1 MTNNMKTIKIAG
13 VLLMAMLFTTP
24 IWAQD
29 GSDKQQLTVALS
41 DPGKPY
47 KLDIDLLS
55 GSINIIGYEGKD
67 IVIDAEMTG
76 RKHHS
81 ETASNGMKR
90 LSGGGNLDITA
101 EEKNNKVTV
110 SSETYSS
117 PITLTIKVPQ
127 NGVTLKVSTTNNG
140 NLSVTNVS
148 GEMEVTNTNGGIRMS
163 NVSGS
168 VVANTVNGPV
178 VVSFKS
184 IDAKA
189 AMAFTTLNGSVDITF
204 PAGLKANVKLKTD
217 QGEIYTDFDVIT
229 DPRKPVVTRT
239 VEKGMYSLK
248 MDDWVYGKI
257 DGGGSEMMMK
267 TTNGSIFI
275 RKAK

>member
-29 GSDKQQLTVALS
+29 SEKQQLTVALS

-47 KLDIDLLS
+47 KLDVDLLS

-67 IVIDAEMTG
+67 IVIDAETSG

-81 ETASNGMKR
+81 KTASNGMKR

-140 NLSVTNVS
+140 NITVTNVS

-184 IDAKA
+184 IDTKA
-189 AMAFTTLNGSVDITF
+189 AMAFTTLNGNVDVTF

-217 QGEIYTDFDVIT
+217 EGEIYTDFDVIT

-257 DGGGSEMMMK
+257 EGGGPEMMMK
-267 TTNGSIFI
+267 TTNGTIFI